1 MLWGSSAQPYFVV
14 KEFRIRKLNALPWT
28 PHQHSLFIE
37 TLPIGRAEYDA
48 SDGRRGIQFSISLRI
63 GLRMGSE
70 SEFRSSGTRRCR
82 LSGEGESGQAERTGE
97 ACEVDMMR
105 LDHHRSASSLLGEPE
120 ALGGQATLVEA
131 AAFKIDPLRESVRS
145 RDVR

>member
-1 MLWGSSAQPYFVV
+1 
-14 KEFRIRKLNALPWT
+14 
-28 PHQHSLFIE
+28 
-37 TLPIGRAEYDA
+37 
-48 SDGRRGIQFSISLRI
+48 
-63 GLRMGSE
+63 
-70 SEFRSSGTRRCR
+70 
-82 LSGEGESGQAERTGE
+82 
-97 ACEVDMMR
+97 MMR

>member
-1 MLWGSSAQPYFVV
+1 M
-14 KEFRIRKLNALPWT
+14 
-28 PHQHSLFIE
+28 SL
-37 TLPIGRAEYDA
+37 G
-48 SDGRRGIQFSISLRI
+48 
-63 GLRMGSE
+63 
-70 SEFRSSGTRRCR
+70 
-82 LSGEGESGQAERTGE
+82 GQNQ

-131 AAFKIDPLRESVRS
+131 AAFKIDPLREFVRS